1 MEKEKKVEYV
11 ELIYD
16 LIFVY
21 IIGRNNSLIH
31 SVSGGFIPLNTYLT
45 YILCTLIVIQ
55 IWSFTTLYIN
65 RYGTNGIAEH
75 IAMFVNMYLLYY
87 MAEGTR
93 RDWQDYFYSY
103 NAAWMLILLNLALQY
118 YLKYR
123 HWEKSKTRELENLK
137 NNMYL
142 LLILAGI
149 VLIGIPVYA
158 LTGIPLSPLAM
169 AAGVVLT
176 VGSFRFLPVVVP
188 IDFPHLTERVM
199 LYVVFTF
206 GEMVITVA
214 GYFEEGFSFQE
225 VYFSVMAFLI
235 VIGLFI
241 SYEYVYDHILDREM
255 TTTGVGFVTI
265 HIFLIV
271 GLNNLTTALEFMHEP
286 EVDLVKK
293 NIFLVGSF
301 LMYYLFLFL
310 MNLYA
315 RKERRADRRLYLW
328 LTGFTVLFSVLMI
341 LLYQNSWLS
350 IAVTVIFV
358 FAVYGLQIHYRK
370 RRSVL

>member
-225 VYFSVMAFLI
+225 VYFSAMAFLI